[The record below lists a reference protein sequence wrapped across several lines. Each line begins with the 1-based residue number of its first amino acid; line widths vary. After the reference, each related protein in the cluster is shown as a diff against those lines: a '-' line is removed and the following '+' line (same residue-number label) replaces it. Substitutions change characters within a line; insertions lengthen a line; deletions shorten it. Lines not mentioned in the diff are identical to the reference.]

1 MFRPLLASVLSAAT
15 GAGPYLLPWR
25 PRWYGVVHAP
35 DARLEGVLA
44 GGEAPTDLDAVVSG
58 GTVTVTWTESVT
70 PGVTGYRIVANPF
83 GACSWCRC
91 HPVSPKTSRPW

>member
-1 MFRPLLASVLSAAT
+1 M
-15 GAGPYLLPWR
+15 
-25 PRWYGVVHAP
+25 HAP